1 MWQSSDI
8 WERQKL
14 TKTVSMK
21 LDLFT
26 LRKKCVWGG
35 SDSLFE
41 NKVLRIMLSLM
52 IAEVTGGG
60 WRKLHNEEN
69 YRFTL

>member
-1 MWQSSDI
+1 
-8 WERQKL
+8 
-14 TKTVSMK
+14 MK